1 MKRYGLVLLT
11 MLVLSIAPSA
21 AQAIVIDGNFTDWSG
36 ISVLATDAAFPTTG
50 EPGASDTVDWTEAK
64 ADHDG
69 TNFYFN
75 YTTLNNVDFST
86 NAWRYVILLDTD
98 CKVSTGY
105 DWTGAGIIGVEYMI
119 QGATLFQHA
128 GGGWN
133 WTNLGMQ
140 TYGVAD
146 KKAEIA
152 VPRTSLGSTMS
163 YDVVFYGDNAGTV
176 DWTTKSNYS
185 VPEPSSFLL
194 LGSGL
199 FGLAAF
205 AMKRK

>member
-1 MKRYGLVLLT
+1 MKKYGMVLLT

-21 AQAIVIDGNFTDWSG
+21 AQAIVIDGDFTDWSG
-36 ISVLATDAAFPTTG
+36 ISVLTTDAAFPTSG
-50 EPGASDTVDWTEAK
+50 EPGAADTVDWTEVK

-69 TNFYFN
+69 VNFHFN
-75 YTTLNNVDFST
+75 YTTLNNVDFGS
-86 NAWRYVILLDTD
+86 NAHRYVILLDTD
-98 CKVSTGY
+98 RNVTTGF
-105 DWTGAGIIGVEYMI
+105 DWTGAGIVGVEYMV

-140 TYGVAD
+140 TYGVTS

-152 VPRTSLGSTMS
+152 ITRASLGSPTS
-163 YDVVFYGDNAGTV
+163 YDVVFYGDNASIA
-176 DWTTKSNYS
+176 DWTTKSTYTI
-185 VPEPSSFLL
+185 PEPSSFLL

-199 FGLAAF
+199 LGLVAF
-205 AMKRK
+205 AVKKK